1 MFIGSRMPIMSAK
14 GEISMDKFL
23 KSFYNDHFANRENN
37 NIGDTEEYK
46 KRSERHE
53 QILKQI
59 YIHLSVVLPANESI
73 GLLNDYD
80 DAMFHHMALYQYEDF
95 KYSFFTSIQLG
106 ITIASGENYD
116 IAAKQIMNLL
126 QQIKEDNS

>member
-1 MFIGSRMPIMSAK
+1 MPIRSAK

-46 KRSERHE
+46 KRSECHE

-59 YIHLSVVLPANESI
+59 YIHLSEVLPANESI

-80 DAMFHHMALYQYEDF
+80 DAMFLIWHCISM
-95 KYSFFTSIQLG
+95 KTSNIVFLPV
-106 ITIASGENYD
+106 S
-116 IAAKQIMNLL
+116 
-126 QQIKEDNS
+126 S